1 MSRSRRSCARGHRRG
16 IAAVVT
22 VVLVVLINLMV
33 VGMVLALGREQD
45 ITIRR
50 VETVQAFYAA
60 EGGVNMAIRE
70 LMLDTDED
78 GDGTIGTISD
88 DGVPANDPSLG
99 LARLRVTATV
109 GGGQTTLESIGSA
122 GVSTRRLVAVLED

>member
-1 MSRSRRSCARGHRRG
+1 MSPSRRSCAHRHRRG

-22 VVLVVLINLMV
+22 VVLVILLNLMV
-33 VGMVLALGREQD
+33 VGLVLSLGREQD
-45 ITIRR
+45 ITVRR

-70 LMLDTDED
+70 LMLDVDED
-78 GDGTIGTISD
+78 ADGAVGTISD
-88 DGVPANDPSLG
+88 DGVPANDPTLG

-109 GGGQTTLESIGSA
+109 GVGQTTLESVGTA
-122 GVSTRRLVAVLED
+122 GAATRRLEAVLED